1 MRFYRDL
8 IFTFIAYRTLFWI
21 GGCDIFVRSK
31 VNAAAI
37 GVGLLLA
44 LVTIGL
50 KRQWIKDFSNE

>member
-8 IFTFIAYRTLFWI
+8 IFTFIAYRALFWI

-31 VNAAAI
+31 VNAVAI
-37 GVGLLLA
+37 AMGLLLA

-50 KRQWIKDFSNE
+50 KRQWIKDFGNE